1 MLPVIRYPI
10 AAGAWG
16 FVNRPVF
23 LIGHLPTLPVLHRWT
38 VQVEPLELLLWLNLL
53 SLLTRELTVLVLLD
67 ILRQVF
73 RHIWRDKCRSCVV
86 KLGPATSLV
95 CDSRMSLYTSS
106 WHLCHGVRTACNT
119 SQYKIPIFVCC
130 WFANVPRSHDL
141 REFSSSSHPSTLLL
155 PVGFHKTMEGLIL
168 NGRSTFRKEPVTAL
182 TSKQKNLLT
191 HVFARK
197 TPKCHE
203 AYSTYM
209 VLGKKHKKCMYLSI

>member
-1 MLPVIRYPI
+1 MRDGSVVNMPLWSESLDYSF
-10 AAGAWG
+10 AGLG
-16 FVNRPVF
+16 
-23 LIGHLPTLPVLHRWT
+23 LCG
-38 VQVEPLELLLWLNLL
+38 LLWLNLL

-95 CDSRMSLYTSS
+95 CGSRMSLYTS

-130 WFANVPRSHDL
+130 WFVNVPRSHDL

-168 NGRSTFRKEPVTAL
+168 NGRSTFPKEPVTAL
-182 TSKQKNLLT
+182 MEVTEKPLDPRVCKKNT
-191 HVFARK
+191 K
-197 TPKCHE
+197 M
-203 AYSTYM
+203 SW
-209 VLGKKHKKCMYLSI
+209 SI